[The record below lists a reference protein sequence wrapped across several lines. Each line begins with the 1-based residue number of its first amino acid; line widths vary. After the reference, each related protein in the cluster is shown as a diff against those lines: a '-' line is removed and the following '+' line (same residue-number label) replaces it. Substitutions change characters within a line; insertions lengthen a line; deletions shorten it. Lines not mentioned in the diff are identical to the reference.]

1 MFNYRSGLIVIDRA
15 HLKEFF
21 AAPNS
26 KLNFFEAALEDI
38 DFRYTFTGNS
48 YNLYHVPVVRNQLTR
63 GIQAFLPAIGEE
75 VKGAFQD
82 DIAPLLSGKGTTTRP
97 EGTKRTY
104 HRVDPNSAV

>member
-1 MFNYRSGLIVIDRA
+1 MLNYPSGLIVIDRA

-21 AAPNS
+21 DAPNS

-75 VKGAFQD
+75 VKGAFRD

-97 EGTKRTY
+97 VGTKRTY
-104 HRVDPNSAV
+104 HRVDPNSAL